1 MFEKGWE
8 HYRAAV
14 VWSGHRLHRDGAV
27 TVSCKR
33 TEPPVPPEVRPWLAH
48 PCQSSS
54 VTVTKCT
61 MGISQM
67 QKVPSGGGE
76 TLCSGWGPDL
86 RTRRSGPSPI
96 KPTYVLMGIPY
107 IGFVAVAVTST

>member
-1 MFEKGWE
+1 ME
-8 HYRAAV
+8 
-14 VWSGHRLHRDGAV
+14 RLPFLGTYIDLPDRNFLIWPR
-27 TVSCKR
+27 CKR